1 MKFLAITHKGL
12 EDITSL
18 EVNELV
24 KTKTSVSDGCVLFEC
39 SEEEAALLCYKMQS
53 AKKIILLIDNFKVSS
68 LESIKDSVKK
78 NLSEF
83 KKYLVED
90 KTFAVRCIKL
100 ENEDLQTDDI
110 CIETADS
117 LPFSKVNLKNPDIP
131 VLIYIY
137 GKNCFIGIDFSGEEL
152 GKRDYRVYVHQEA
165 IKATNAYCLLRIA
178 GYENGDIL
186 LDPFCGSGTIL
197 IEAAIFSTKFS
208 QNYYSK
214 DKFAFSKMFSGIDLN
229 RLDKKIKLK
238 GKLLGY
244 DKELRHV
251 VAAKKNSKIAGI
263 EDEIEFSRCEIEWL
277 DTKISEKQID
287 KIITNPPNLTNR
299 INEKVIEKIYDR
311 LFFQAEFIL
320 KKDGT
325 VTVFT
330 KTPDFMKK
338 AAEKYKFK
346 ITHEREIK
354 VGSDICSIIVFSK

>member
-1 MKFLAITHKGL
+1 MKFLAIAHKGL

-18 EVNELV
+18 EINELI
-24 KTKTSVSDGCVLFEC
+24 KTKTSISDGCVIFEC

-53 AKKIILLIDNFKVSS
+53 VKRIILLIDNFKITS
-68 LESIKDSVKK
+68 LKSIKDSVKK
-78 NLSEF
+78 SLSEF
-83 KKYLVED
+83 KKYLIED

-117 LPFSKVNLKNPDIP
+117 LPLSKVNLKNPDIP
-131 VLIYIY
+131 ILVYIY
-137 GKNCFIGIDFSGEEL
+137 GKNCFIGVDFSGEEL
-152 GKRDYRVYVHQEA
+152 SKRDYRVYIHQEA

-178 GYENGDIL
+178 GYENGDVL

-197 IEAAIFSTKFS
+197 IEAALYSTNFS

-214 DKFAFSKMFSGIDLN
+214 DRFTFMKIFPNIDLSKF
-229 RLDKKIKLK
+229 DKKVKSK
-238 GKLLGY
+238 GKLIGY

-263 EDEIEFSRCEIEWL
+263 EDEVEFSRCEIEWL
-277 DTKISEKQID
+277 DTKILEKQID

-299 INEKVIEKIYDR
+299 INEKIIEKIYDQ

-320 KKDGT
+320 KKNGT
-325 VTVFT
+325 ITIFT
-330 KTPDFMKK
+330 KTPDFIKK

-346 ITHEREIK
+346 IIHEREIQ
-354 VGSDICSIIVFSK
+354 VGSDICHIINFSK